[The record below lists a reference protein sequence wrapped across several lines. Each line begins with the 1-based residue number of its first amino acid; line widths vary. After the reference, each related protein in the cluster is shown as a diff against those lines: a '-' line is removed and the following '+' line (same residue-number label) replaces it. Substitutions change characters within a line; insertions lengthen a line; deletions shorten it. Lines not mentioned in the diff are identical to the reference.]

1 MAVYILIAIISYL
14 IGGIM
19 PAIILTKKIK
29 GFDVRE
35 KGSNNAGSTN
45 VLRTAGKKVA
55 ILTLIAD
62 VLKGSA
68 AVLLSLLFAHYLNL
82 DNSIVSIVS
91 AISVVIGHTFP
102 IYFGFKGGKGVATSI
117 GAVLVINPTIVLIV
131 VLFALSIII
140 FTRLVSVASI
150 FGALLFPILMIFL
163 NDKNTSLVQG
173 NSNIYFIL
181 FAIFIALFVVF
192 NHRTNIK
199 KLKNGEERKITI
211 SNKE

>member
-1 MAVYILIAIISYL
+1 MVVYILIAIISYL

-19 PAIILTKKIK
+19 PAIILTKSMK

-62 VLKGSA
+62 VFKGSI

-82 DNSIVSIVS
+82 DNSIVSIIS

-150 FGALLFPILMIFL
+150 FGALLFPILMMFL
-163 NDKNTSLVQG
+163 NDKNTSLVKG
-173 NSNIYFIL
+173 NNNIYFIL

-192 NHRTNIK
+192 NHRSNIK